1 MIWSLTTYLKLI
13 IEGSN
18 RSKYQFKFPFG
29 LTQNF
34 SLQFNSILR
43 AAAYVSRIEQRS
55 EATEIHNVASKKDD
69 HAIIMI
75 SSKPFMIVICHRTTK
90 NHWWVQVIFAMFLK
104 QNCVKASNTF
114 SRQINFLLYVLLLPF
129 FLLWFLIGMISI
141 KCKYF
146 FLYFCYLLKQDHH

>member
-1 MIWSLTTYLKLI
+1 MFCFFHYLSKINYWRIKSIQISIQITIWINSELFITI
-13 IEGSN
+13 
-18 RSKYQFKFPFG
+18 QFCVPP
-29 LTQNF
+29 
-34 SLQFNSILR
+34 
-43 AAAYVSRIEQRS
+43 AYYVSRIGQRS

-129 FLLWFLIGMISI
+129 FYYDFLLAW
-141 KCKYF
+141 Y
-146 FLYFCYLLKQDHH
+146 Q